1 MHDISF
7 FLLKNWLP
15 VGVSAILFFGI
26 GLLLAKFIWGRY
38 TQRLANAIEENMN
51 LASQWSALGAS
62 QQDLFKKLRVRWQE
76 DRDAYESVLAEKE
89 ARLSLLGNQLRAS
102 GSDVSALAEI
112 PAADV
117 EVHKRVKELETA
129 LATEKAEA
137 LKLREELDKMAE
149 LPILPFAVK
158 GHAEPPAAKSDESL
172 QTRLRELEQDLIDTH
187 DELHKVRGDYEMQ
200 AKLVE
205 SLEARLIAAP
215 AVSEQVA
222 VDPVELVQIRALM
235 TQRAREMRQLRGTPG
250 KVTEEAL
257 DAVRAE
263 AQARLESLQAER
275 DAATAEHESR
285 EKVLLEAQAAL
296 ESAAREAQAQ
306 LEAQAKDL
314 SAQIEAKNAEI
325 SRLEADLAKHVD
337 ELEQSKEQVSSLEP
351 VVRRKAALQAEL
363 NDACHELYDVRRALN
378 QRIEVIAGLEQRLEQ
393 LSQVDA
399 KNASLELELEGTRSD
414 LANALQS
421 LAETDLARAA
431 GAESLAALQSLHES
445 DRAEAAAVSTQLNEA
460 RRELSDL
467 RISLAAKTED
477 YQKALG
483 QMEELEAIIGDRTAE
498 VNDLST
504 ELRQQ
509 RDLVR
514 QLKNTLAET
523 QGELEAL
530 TEESRVLN
538 AGVKARVKFGEELQA
553 RIGSLELAL
562 AERYRELNRS
572 RVEAEEH
579 SRNSKHFESKAVQ
592 LESELLR
599 RAAEFDASD
608 RRIAS
613 VEEALEAAQTKI
625 GNLSSKLEQAEA
637 SLGQLREELQAVSRE
652 KEEHLRDLD
661 LASRRVTELEEAAR
675 KREAQIVELERSHAE
690 AGKQSASLELKVER
704 LQAEL
709 ESAREERRLSQ
720 VAVSELEDALRAGD
734 ERTLELSHRLD
745 EKEVEA
751 SRLSTE
757 LDQLQALVD
766 AKAAGE
772 TEAQVRL
779 ASLQSELEEK
789 LAEFQLQQEAAA
801 QHHARELTLQS
812 GEVATLQEKIAEL
825 ESHLAEGVAQR
836 DANHSEVVT
845 LQEKIAELESRL
857 AEGAAQ
863 REANHSE
870 VEALREKLASR
881 VEEIRD
887 LQNQIS
893 EVMMQ
898 RASRDTEVALLKEK
912 LLSMEAA
919 AAQAEIRVSPEPV
932 EQVEASEEVAPEA
945 LVSPYALL
953 ETLPEEEGIP
963 LDELPGQ
970 KSHHTP
976 QKAEVPEPK
985 RPEPGSETFSWN
997 AGDEAFTVFFNES
1010 AYVLSRAET
1019 EKVDHCARSIRRLGK
1034 KVEVILVGYA
1044 GSEGTPDFNE
1054 SLSAR
1059 RADAVRERL
1068 IERGVSV
1075 SVLKVRAAGQD
1086 RRFTDWKAR
1095 RVELILSPVAAAETV
1110 N

>member
-149 LPILPFAVK
+149 LPILPFAMK

-215 AVSEQVA
+215 AASEQVA

-263 AQARLESLQAER
+263 AQARLQSLQAER

-351 VVRRKAALQAEL
+351 VVRRKASLQAEL

-378 QRIEVIAGLEQRLEQ
+378 QRIEVIAGLEQRLEH

-445 DRAEAAAVSTQLNEA
+445 DRTDAAAVSTQLNEA

-801 QHHARELTLQS
+801 ERHARELTLQS
-812 GEVATLQEKIAEL
+812 G
-825 ESHLAEGVAQR
+825 
-836 DANHSEVVT
+836 EVVT